1 MSFPRA
7 SLRQRAI
14 LSLLIL
20 MVACTPESRATPSSD
35 ANPQVMP
42 ILTVEATLESTLEAA
57 PTESTAGECARG
69 AAFETLDSGSQA
81 RRYLLHVPS
90 TYDPETPT
98 ALVLVFHGAGIGA
111 ERFVDYTRF
120 SSVADREGFLV
131 VYPEGLGER
140 PVWDPSP
147 GSRDVQFASD
157 LIDTLQIRCNIDHR
171 RIYATGH
178 SNGGG
183 MVHRLACEL
192 AERIA
197 AIGPVSGAYQP
208 SASCAPSRPVPVFAI
223 HGTADPIVPY
233 EGIPEWASA
242 WAERNGCDPE
252 PVDVPH
258 NVLIGEKQWGNCKA
272 GADVILYTIVDLGHE
287 WPGDLIDVGQTLW
300 DFFEQHPLN
309 KASL

>member
-7 SLRQRAI
+7 GLRQKAI

-20 MVACTPESRATPSSD
+20 ITACTPESRATPSSD

-42 ILTVEATLESTLEAA
+42 ASTVEATAESTLEAMPA
-57 PTESTAGECARG
+57 LSAAGECTRG
-69 AAFETLDSGSQA
+69 DTFNTLESESQA

-90 TYDPETPT
+90 AYDPETPT

-157 LIDTLQIRCNIDHR
+157 LIDTLQMRCNIDPR
-171 RIYATGH
+171 RIYAAGH

-272 GADVILYTIVDLGHE
+272 GADVILYTIVDLGHD

-309 KASL
+309 KASP